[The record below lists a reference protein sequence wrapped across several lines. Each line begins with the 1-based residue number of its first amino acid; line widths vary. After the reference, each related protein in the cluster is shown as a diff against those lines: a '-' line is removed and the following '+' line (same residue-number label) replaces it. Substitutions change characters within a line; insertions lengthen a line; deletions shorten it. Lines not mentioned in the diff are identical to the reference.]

1 MCYYTY
7 LHFRQEGLLLAFY
20 LCQKDSNKMNLI
32 FLFLQGLVSYYM
44 VVKEQVDN
52 A

>member
-7 LHFRQEGLLLAFY
+7 LHFRQEGLLLAMSERQQQNEPNFFVPSR
-20 LCQKDSNKMNLI
+20 LS
-32 FLFLQGLVSYYM
+32 SYYM